1 MKIYHFLIVLFL
13 LGVSCREAKKN
24 KEDEFDGNIISEDS
38 ITAKSDFIK
47 IELKDSSSIKNK
59 YSYGHLFYKIPYDTL
74 NQNEIEERLTVFVV
88 SGSDKGYD
96 FESILN
102 NADDVLVDST
112 STSNI
117 VFPFKYKFS
126 KIGENELKIAIKDI
140 IYLKGRDSIFKE
152 TLESNSVYKVPVS
165 VFELIGHKGDTIYYV
180 GKRTIKIKR
189 KDSTRIAKENQREI
203 DSMKNILNN

>member
-1 MKIYHFLIVLFL
+1 MKIYYFLIVLLL
-13 LGVSCREAKKN
+13 LGVSCKEAKKN
-24 KEDEFDGNIISEDS
+24 KEVGFKEND
-38 ITAKSDFIK
+38 ITKSDFIK
-47 IELKDSSSIKNK
+47 IILKDSIAIKNK
-59 YSYGHLFYKIPYDTL
+59 YSYGHLFYKKTYDTL
-74 NQNEIEERLTVFVV
+74 NQNEIEGRFTVFVV
-88 SGSDKGYD
+88 TGNDKGYD

-152 TLESNSVYKVPVS
+152 TLESNSVHKVPVS
-165 VFELIGHKGDTIYYV
+165 VFELIAHRGDTVYYI
-180 GKRTIKIKR
+180 GKRNIKLKR
-189 KDSTRIAKENQREI
+189 KDLVKYAKENQRKI
-203 DSMKNILNN
+203 DSMKRVLNNQ